1 MLGSQAIWSMAHCAA
16 DLAEFVVLGGAL
28 ETGSYLLAC

>member
-1 MLGSQAIWSMAHCAA
+1 MLGIRPSWSMAHCAA
-16 DLAEFVVLGGAL
+16 DLAEFVVLGGVL